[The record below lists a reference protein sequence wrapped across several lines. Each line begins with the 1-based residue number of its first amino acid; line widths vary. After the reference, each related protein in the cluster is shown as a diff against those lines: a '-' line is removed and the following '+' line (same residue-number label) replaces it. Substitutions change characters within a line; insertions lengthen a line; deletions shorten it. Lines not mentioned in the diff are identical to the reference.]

1 MGELL
6 VLYGLERTLDRLTR
20 TPFADAFVLKGGV
33 LLAAFDQR
41 RVTRDIDLQARSLEV
56 SSSRMTS
63 VVEAIAQVD
72 ADDGLEFVDL
82 NVEVDQI
89 REDDEYE
96 GLRVVFRGALGTAK
110 IRVQLDVSTGDPIVP
125 GAQEVLV
132 PGLLGEDV
140 KIMGHP
146 MVTVIA
152 EKTVTILQRGTTSTR
167 WRDYVDVVNLARTHP
182 FKAGELRNAAK
193 AVARHRDVVLGP
205 VAPAVDGYGDVG
217 QAKWMAWR
225 KKNELQERCEAL
237 LDDQMAALARFVDP
251 VYTGDATNAAMWDP
265 DRRQWNEP

>member
-41 RVTRDIDLQARSLEV
+41 RVTRDIDLQARTLEV
-56 SSSRMTS
+56 STRRMTA
-63 VVEAIAQVD
+63 VVEAIAQVE
-72 ADDGLEFVDL
+72 ADDGLEFTDL
-82 NVEVDQI
+82 NTRIDQI

-96 GLRVVFRGALGTAK
+96 GLRVVFTGTLGSAR

-167 WRDYVDVVNLARTHP
+167 WRDYVDVVNLADAHR
-182 FKAGELRNAAK
+182 FNAGEVRNAAQ
-193 AVARHRDVVLGP
+193 AVARHREVALGP
-205 VAPAVDGYGDVG
+205 VAPMVKGYGDLG

-225 KKNELQERCEAL
+225 KKNELLERCEEL
-237 LDDQMAALARFVDP
+237 LDEQTAALAAFVDP
-251 VYTGDATNAAMWDP
+251 VYAGAVSHAATWDP
-265 DRRQWNEP
+265 ERRQWDEP